1 MIVKEGIHCLNDP
14 RFVQPFRERN
24 AERAQLVK
32 KNANDA
38 RVRLLKLKKAVIAIR
53 EKFGTDESHQFL
65 RCNKDECG
73 SYLQYKKQTKDPG
86 MPKDVVQRRKR
97 CVEWMGRPSPPCWP
111 HASDDELEEDVV
123 DAAAMD
129 IGGLEEAETE
139 EVMQQVDE
147 YGEMEES
154 FV

>member
-1 MIVKEGIHCLNDP
+1 M
-14 RFVQPFRERN
+14 
-24 AERAQLVK
+24 K
-32 KNANDA
+32 KKANDA
-38 RVRLLKLKKAVIAIR
+38 RVRLLKLKKAVAAIR
-53 EKFGTDESHQFL
+53 EKHGTDESHKFQ

-73 SYLQYKKQTKDPG
+73 SYLQYKKQAKDPG

-97 CVEWMGRPSPPCWP
+97 CVEWMGRPSPPFSP
-111 HASDDELEEDVV
+111 HASDDELEDDVM

-129 IGGLEEAETE
+129 IGGLEEAEME
-139 EVMQQVDE
+139 EVMQHVDE